1 MKKIKALLDAEVLKR
16 NQTSELSYDKPD
28 PLLIASRHK
37 DIYISIACA
46 LFAYGRADAIVKFL
60 DSIDFTII
68 DTSEDEIRAYFKEH
82 YYRFQSREDVQEFFI
97 TLSRAKKDT
106 LHVEEI
112 IYEAYKQESS
122 VIDGINALIEYLYTL
137 NSYSSKGYR
146 FLLGSPVYK
155 TKGASALKR
164 WMVRDDS
171 LDLGLFSKIDKKDL
185 IIPLDTHTQ
194 KVSLK
199 LGFLKRKIY
208 DLEAAIELSKTLKDF
223 DKYDPIKYDFAI
235 YRLGPT
241 RLIHS
246 NK

>member
-1 MKKIKALLDAEVLKR
+1 MDAEVLKR

-37 DIYISIACA
+37 DVYISIACA

-106 LHVEEI
+106 LHVEDI
-112 IYEAYKQESS
+112 MYEAYKQESS

-137 NSYSSKGYR
+137 NSYTSKGYR
-146 FLLGSPVYK
+146 FLLGSSVHK
-155 TKGASALKR
+155 TKGASALKRWMMYLR

-208 DLEAAIELSKTLKDF
+208 DLEAAIELSNTLKDF

-235 YRLGPT
+235 YRLGQEK
-241 RLIHS
+241 LI
-246 NK
+246 